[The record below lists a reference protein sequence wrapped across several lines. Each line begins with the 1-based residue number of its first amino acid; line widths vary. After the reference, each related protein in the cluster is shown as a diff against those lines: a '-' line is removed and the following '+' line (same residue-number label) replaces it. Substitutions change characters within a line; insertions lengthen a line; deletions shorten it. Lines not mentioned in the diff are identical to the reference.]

1 MRRRR
6 GQNAMRKTL
15 RSLLPGIP
23 GTLVAA
29 AVLLTFSIAG
39 SAQTPAPKATKGG
52 KPVVVLATSLGDITL
67 ELDPE
72 KAPITVENFLAYVD
86 AGFFDGTV
94 FHRVIPNFMIQ
105 GGGMTP
111 NLSPKPTRAPI
122 KNEAENGLKNDA
134 GTIAM
139 ARTSARDSATAQ
151 FFINLKDNDFL
162 NHGVR
167 DFGYAVFGHVTQG
180 MDVVKKIGAVPTG
193 PNDVPLEPVLIKS
206 AKRQ

>member
-1 MRRRR
+1 
-6 GQNAMRKTL
+6 MRKTR
-15 RSLLPGIP
+15 RSLFLGK
-23 GTLVAA
+23 TVRLAAA
-29 AVLLTFSIAG
+29 AVFAFSVTG
-39 SAQTPAPKATKGG
+39 SAQTPAAATTKGG
-52 KPVVVLATSLGDITL
+52 KPVVVLVTSLGDITL
-67 ELDPE
+67 ELEPE
-72 KAPITVENFLAYVD
+72 KAPITVENFLNYVD
-86 AGFFDGTV
+86 AGFYDGTV

-111 NLSPKPTRAPI
+111 NLSQKPTRAAI

-139 ARTSARDSATAQ
+139 ARTSAPDSATAQ

-162 NHGVR
+162 NHGAR

-180 MDVVKKIGAVPTG
+180 IDVVKKIGAVPTG
-193 PNDVPLEPVLIKS
+193 SNDVPVEPVVIKH

>member
-1 MRRRR
+1 
-6 GQNAMRKTL
+6 MRKT
-15 RSLLPGIP
+15 RCSLFFGIAVP
-23 GTLVAA
+23 LVAA
-29 AVLLTFSIAG
+29 TVLALSGA
-39 SAQTPAPKATKGG
+39 AQTSGAAATKGG
-52 KPVVVLATSLGDITL
+52 KPVVVLVTSLGDITL
-67 ELDPE
+67 ELEPD
-72 KAPITVENFLAYVD
+72 KAPITVENFLNYVD
-86 AGFFDGTV
+86 AGFYDGTV

-105 GGGMTP
+105 GGGLTP
-111 NLSPKPTRAPI
+111 NLSQKPTRPAI

-139 ARTSARDSATAQ
+139 ARTSAADSATAQ

-193 PNDVPLEPVLIKS
+193 ANDVPVEPVVIKH

>member
-1 MRRRR
+1 
-6 GQNAMRKTL
+6 MRKT
-15 RSLLPGIP
+15 RCSLFFRIAVP
-23 GTLVAA
+23 LVAA
-29 AVLLTFSIAG
+29 TVLALSGA
-39 SAQTPAPKATKGG
+39 AATKGG
-52 KPVVVLATSLGDITL
+52 KPVVILVTSLGDITL
-67 ELDPE
+67 ELEPE
-72 KAPITVENFLAYVD
+72 KAPITVENFLNYVD
-86 AGFFDGTV
+86 AGFYDGTV

-105 GGGMTP
+105 GGGLTP
-111 NLSPKPTRAPI
+111 NLSQKPTRPAI

-139 ARTSARDSATAQ
+139 ARTSAADSATAQ

-193 PNDVPLEPVLIKS
+193 ANDVPVEPVVIKH